1 MIRRPRR
8 SKRTDTLFPYRTLGR
23 SHGAGTGRGGTAHGA
38 RAAAVR
44 ARGELPA
51 RRALSPPHPRRA
63 HRGPADLRC
72 PARDRAAHAVRRAA
86 GEERGRTFHAALFPP
101 REERR
106 RPDRHLPRPSR
117 RTDGETRA
125 ALSAD
130 AAPPAGE
137 AGWLRAR
144 PRPPRAARR

>member
-1 MIRRPRR
+1 MIRPQTI
-8 SKRTDTLFPYRTLGR
+8 STRTDTRCPYPTLYR
-23 SHGAGTGRGGTAHGA
+23 S
-38 RAAAVR
+38 
-44 ARGELPA
+44 A
-51 RRALSPPHPRRA
+51 RRALSPPQPRRG

-86 GEERGRTFHAALFPP
+86 GEERGRTFHASLFPP

-144 PRPPRAARR
+144 PRPPRAARRRFFSAGPRAPARPFA